1 MEKFPFTSYDF
12 WAYLASGFLVLGAAD
27 LAAGTQFVEQKDWTW
42 AQTAIAVTAAYIVGQ
57 LVASMSSTLYER
69 GLVGK
74 VLGYPRHI
82 LFGDTKM
89 AKPVRVLLAGYYTP
103 LPDVTRQA
111 AIEKGKVV
119 GVHTPGEALFWPA
132 FNVCKAQSSVM
143 SRLENFLNQYG
154 FARNISLVG
163 LVDGA
168 MLSWSYNFNGGPP
181 LHGNLAWLALV
192 ASVGMT
198 LRYLKFYRLYANE
211 VFTTY
216 AYAKETK

>member
-27 LAAGTQFVEQKDWTW
+27 LVAGTQFAVQKDWTW
-42 AQTAIAVTAAYIVGQ
+42 AQTALAVSAAYVVGQ
-57 LVASMSSTLYER
+57 LVASMSSTVYER

-89 AKPVRVLLAGYYTP
+89 AKPVRVLLAVYYTP
-103 LPDVTRQA
+103 LPDETRQA
-111 AIEKGKVV
+111 AMDKGKAV
-119 GVHTPGEALFWPA
+119 GVLSPGEALFWPA
-132 FNVCKAQSSVM
+132 FNICKAQSVVM

-154 FARNISLVG
+154 FARNIALVG
-163 LVDGA
+163 LLDAV
-168 MLSWSYNFNGGPP
+168 MLGWSYAFNSGPP
-181 LHGNLAWLALV
+181 LHGNLAWLALAV
-192 ASVGMT
+192 SVGMT

-216 AYAKETK
+216 AYTKETK